1 MQIQKNLFLA
11 LTIIACLS
19 SIGCEDKRYKPAAW
33 RSTTLPAAD
42 ATEAKTATE
51 KAAATDSGQTDWLE
65 MAGKGGENVRPRG
78 SSLPA
83 PVAGGSTLP
92 SRSNRTMRLTQEQ
105 ACPHAAAVDRRSQR
119 EDSDTKTARRCRG
132 AATAQQ
138 AALCRVAIMALW
150 AVLCPNA
157 LTAIIVRQ
165 AVPCR
170 AANGTRRRVGWLKTS
185 DNQF

>member
-33 RSTTLPAAD
+33 RSTTLPAAGSTD
-42 ATEAKTATE
+42 AEAATE
-51 KAAATDSGQTDWLE
+51 KAAATDSKQTDWMD

-92 SRSNRTMRLTQEQ
+92 NRSNRSMRANSGTSLPARGGSGSTLPARGQRYQ
-105 ACPHAAAVDRRSQR
+105 SSTTLPGRNNGSTGSTLPRRNNGSMG
-119 EDSDTKTARRCRG
+119 STLPRRTNSNNSSTG
-132 AATAQQ
+132 ST
-138 AALCRVAIMALW
+138 L
-150 AVLCPNA
+150 P
-157 LTAIIVRQ
+157 
-165 AVPCR
+165 
-170 AANGTRRRVGWLKTS
+170 RR
-185 DNQF
+185 